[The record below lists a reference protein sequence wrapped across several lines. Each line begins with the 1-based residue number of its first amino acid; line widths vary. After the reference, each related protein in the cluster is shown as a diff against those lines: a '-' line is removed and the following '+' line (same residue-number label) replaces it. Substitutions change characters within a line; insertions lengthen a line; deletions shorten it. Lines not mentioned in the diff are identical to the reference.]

1 MAELL
6 QLPGDCLQQRLL
18 GVSVDVCPR
27 DQLQHLD
34 GFREV
39 IGHPEVHTH
48 TGLALGWDLAAWGAL
63 PFLEQ
68 APEFEKLTFRGDRVC
83 VHG

>member
-6 QLPGDCLQQRLL
+6 QLPGDGLQQRVLR
-18 GVSVDVCPR
+18 VSVDVCSR

-48 TGLALGWDLAAWGAL
+48 TGLALSRDLAAWGAL

-68 APEFEKLTFRGDRVC
+68 APEFEKLTFSGDRVSG
-83 VHG
+83 HG